1 MADKKKKVDQTAFAS
16 AFVDKLKKQSEKR
29 LFGKLIGT
37 HRNKTL
43 TQYQ

>member
-1 MADKKKKVDQTAFAS
+1 MDNKKKVDRQAFAS
-16 AFVDKLKKQSEKR
+16 SFVDKLRKESEKR
-29 LFGKLIGT
+29 VFGKLIGT

>member
-1 MADKKKKVDQTAFAS
+1 MTDDKKKVDRESFAS
-16 AFVDKLKKQSEKR
+16 SFVDGLKKQSEKR

>member
-1 MADKKKKVDQTAFAS
+1 MDKKKKVDKEAFNS
-16 AFVDKLKKQSEKR
+16 SFITNLRKESEKR